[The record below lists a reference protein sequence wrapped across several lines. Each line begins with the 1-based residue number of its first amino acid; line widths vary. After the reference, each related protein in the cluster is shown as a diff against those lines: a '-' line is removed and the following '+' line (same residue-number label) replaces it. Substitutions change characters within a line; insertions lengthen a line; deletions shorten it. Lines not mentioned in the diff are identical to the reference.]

1 MRLRASCTL
10 QNKQKAKCMRMNTFF
25 ISFACIFTDQS
36 IAVVDLLLLVNLHCL
51 ISGVSIFHDL
61 ENLCFIVATIGI
73 RRLLFRQ
80 WSLVFN
86 MEVNEGGSRG
96 SEIKLLVG
104 LHLTLPFHSPRQTP
118 CDLMEV

>member
-10 QNKQKAKCMRMNTFF
+10 QNKQKNKMHARRMNTFF

-104 LHLTLPFHSPRQTP
+104 LH
-118 CDLMEV
+118 